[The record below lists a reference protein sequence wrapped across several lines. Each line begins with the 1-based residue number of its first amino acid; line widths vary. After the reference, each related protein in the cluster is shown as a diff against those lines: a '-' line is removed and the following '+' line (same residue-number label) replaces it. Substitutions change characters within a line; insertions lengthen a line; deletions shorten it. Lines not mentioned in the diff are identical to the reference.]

1 MTKYAIV
8 LTIGAREAVR
18 EMEPE
23 ERHQFVAA
31 LKTELVERDGTLVT
45 PHALVRPS
53 GSPVGYPAR
62 YISSG
67 HVVIFRAMT
76 EDELKILA
84 VQLRGPVAA
93 LGVIVHDALSS
104 SETLPSGSVVHSMV

>member
-8 LTIGAREAVR
+8 LTIGAREAIR

-23 ERHQFVAA
+23 ERRQFVAA
-31 LKTELVERDGTLVT
+31 LRTELVEQDGRVVT

-53 GSPVGYPAR
+53 GSPVEYPAR

-67 HVVIFRAMT
+67 HVVIFRTMT
-76 EDELKILA
+76 EVELKVLA
-84 VQLRGPVAA
+84 VQLHGPVAA

-104 SETLPSGSVVHSMV
+104 GETLPSGSVVHSMV